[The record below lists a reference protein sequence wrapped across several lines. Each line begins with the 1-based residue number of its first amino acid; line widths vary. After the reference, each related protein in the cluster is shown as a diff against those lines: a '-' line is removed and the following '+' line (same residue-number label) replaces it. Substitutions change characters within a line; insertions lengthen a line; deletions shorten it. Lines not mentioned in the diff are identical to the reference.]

1 MKYASLVEDRGISV
15 ARDVFITSIWVAQPH
30 QEEFQPSC
38 PSWSLIYRRIL
49 SPHLR
54 RYTPQWYA
62 YQLERAPNTRGTWFI
77 PAMDILLGLLLFPRR
92 TRTPAVMAITAFFGL
107 GLGLRVVAGRDFT
120 GDAVLL
126 VLALLTL
133 STTW

>member
-1 MKYASLVEDRGISV
+1 MHNLIRRNFSLLVLAGVS
-15 ARDVFITSIWVAQPH
+15 FIGAFSRLTSG
-30 QEEFQPSC
+30 
-38 PSWSLIYRRIL
+38 
-49 SPHLR
+49 

-77 PAMDILLGLLLFPRR
+77 PAMDILLGLLFPRR
-92 TRTPAVMAITAFFGL
+92 TRTPAVMAITVFFGL
-107 GLGLRVVAGRDFT
+107 GLGLRVVAGKDFT
-120 GDAVLL
+120 GDAALL